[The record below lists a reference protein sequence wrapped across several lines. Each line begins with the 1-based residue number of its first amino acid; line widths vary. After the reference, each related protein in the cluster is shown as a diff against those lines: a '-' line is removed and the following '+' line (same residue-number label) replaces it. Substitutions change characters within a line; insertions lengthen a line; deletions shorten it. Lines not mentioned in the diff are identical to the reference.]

1 MKYLVTAQPGTT
13 PVPPEQELALWQAEK
28 EWFNARLADGT
39 VECNY
44 FFLDEGGFAI
54 CNVDS
59 HEALWDLLVT
69 YPFYDF
75 SIWKVR
81 ALCDWAHAS
90 DNIIESLQS

>member
-1 MKYLVTAQPGTT
+1 MKYLVTAQPDTT
-13 PVPPEQELALWQAEK
+13 PVPPEQELALCQAEK

-75 SIWKVR
+75 SIWEVR
-81 ALCDWAHAS
+81 ALCDWTHAS
-90 DNIIESLQS
+90 DSIIESLQS